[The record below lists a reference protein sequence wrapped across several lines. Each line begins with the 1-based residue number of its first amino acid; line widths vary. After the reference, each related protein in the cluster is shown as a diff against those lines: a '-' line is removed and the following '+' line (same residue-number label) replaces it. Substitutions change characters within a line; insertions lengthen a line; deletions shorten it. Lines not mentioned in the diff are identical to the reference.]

1 MNVVNFNT
9 KLNIQKVQPE
19 TEAELTQ
26 VLQAAARAL
35 EKRGE
40 PLWPLRTLEPAALR
54 AAYPGAES
62 YVGLQ
67 GGEAVA
73 GMMVLTDD
81 PLFWPDVRASESLFL
96 HKLAV
101 IPAFQGSGVASE
113 MLNFA
118 AARARTLQKRYL
130 RLDCAAER
138 PKLCAFYEQHG
149 FRWVGKRTVEGFEA
163 ALYERE
169 VRP

>member
-1 MNVVNFNT
+1 MNVVDFNT

-40 PLWPLRTLEPAALR
+40 PLWPLETLEPAALR
-54 AAYPGAES
+54 AAYPEAER
-62 YVGLQ
+62 YIGFQ

-73 GMMVLTDD
+73 GMIALADD
-81 PLFWPDVRASESLFL
+81 PLFWPDVRAGESLFL

-101 IPAFQGSGVASE
+101 IPAFQGSGVAAA
-113 MLNFA
+113 MLAFA

-138 PKLCAFYEQHG
+138 PKLCAFYERHG
-149 FRWVGKRTVEGFEA
+149 FRWIGECTVEGFEA
-163 ALYERE
+163 ALYEKA
-169 VRP
+169 V

>member
-1 MNVVNFNT
+1 MTTTDLDIKKGV
-9 KLNIQKVQPE
+9 PE
-19 TEAELTQ
+19 TEAELTR

-40 PLWPLRTLEPAALR
+40 PLWPLETLEPAALQ
-54 AAYPGAES
+54 AAYPEAES
-62 YVGLQ
+62 YVGFQ

-73 GMMVLTDD
+73 GMIVLEDD
-81 PLFWPDVRASESLFL
+81 PLFWPDVRAGESVFL

-101 IPAFQGSGVASE
+101 IPAFQGSGVATA
-113 MLNFA
+113 MLGFA

-138 PKLCAFYEQHG
+138 PKLCAFYERHG
-149 FRWVGKRTVEGFEA
+149 FRWVGECTVDGFNA
-163 ALYERE
+163 ALYEKRI
-169 VRP
+169 

>member
-1 MNVVNFNT
+1 MSTDLV
-9 KLNIQKVQPE
+9 IQNVQPE
-19 TEAELTQ
+19 TEAELTR
-26 VLQAAARAL
+26 VLQAAREL

-40 PLWPLRTLEPAALR
+40 PLWPLETLESPALR
-54 AAYPGAES
+54 AAYPEAER
-62 YVGLQ
+62 YVGFQ

-81 PLFWPDVRASESLFL
+81 PLFWPNVQAGESLFL

-101 IPAFQGSGVASE
+101 VPAFQGSGVAAA
-113 MLNFA
+113 MLTFA
-118 AARARTLQKRYL
+118 AARARALQKRYL

-138 PKLCAFYEQHG
+138 PKLLTFYERRG
-149 FRWVGKRTVEGFEA
+149 FRWVGECTVEGFNA
-163 ALYERE
+163 ALYER